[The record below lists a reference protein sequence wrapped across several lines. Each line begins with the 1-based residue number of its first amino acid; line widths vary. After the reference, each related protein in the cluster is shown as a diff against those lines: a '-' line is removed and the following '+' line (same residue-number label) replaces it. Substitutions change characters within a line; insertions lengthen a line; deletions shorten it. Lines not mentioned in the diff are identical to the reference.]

1 MVVEF
6 FQMEFK
12 WLMSN
17 WRVDIY
23 RWAVLGRSHFFLT
36 NVKRFNVNGKE

>member
-1 MVVEF
+1 
-6 FQMEFK
+6 MEFK

-23 RWAVLGRSHFFLT
+23 RWAVLGRSHFFFLI
-36 NVKRFNVNGKE
+36 NVKGFNVNGKE